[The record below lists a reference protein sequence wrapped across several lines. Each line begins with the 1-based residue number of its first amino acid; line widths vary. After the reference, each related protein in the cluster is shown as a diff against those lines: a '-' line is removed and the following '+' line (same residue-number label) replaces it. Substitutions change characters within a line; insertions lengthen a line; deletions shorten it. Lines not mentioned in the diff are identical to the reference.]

1 MPRTSLEVVDK
12 VLFDKVWA
20 MMLEL
25 GEQQRHF
32 NQMQTQY
39 RTIASTWL
47 LGTIAALGFVY
58 SKENIPLSP
67 DILAVSLCIVAAFG
81 IVLLWIL
88 DILVYHELLVVNF
101 TQAEDLEAEYTW
113 LTQVQSQYRLTQGN
127 SSVRVRASRFYAG
140 SVILLAFVG
149 AAALLRF
156 YLTFSEPRA
165 AVSGVIIAVAGII
178 GGSTMILYA
187 RKRSRYQASLRKNR
201 TTSAQ

>member
-1 MPRTSLEVVDK
+1 MPPIKLADVDK

-47 LGTIAALGFVY
+47 LATIAALGFVY
-58 SKENIPLSP
+58 SKENVPLSP
-67 DILAVSLCIVAAFG
+67 DILAASLSVVAAIG

-101 TQAEDLEAEYTW
+101 TQAERLESDYEW
-113 LTQVQSQYRLTQGN
+113 LTQVQSQYRKTQGK
-127 SSVRVRASRFYAG
+127 SSVRVRATRFYAG
-140 SVILLAFVG
+140 SVMLLTFLGG
-149 AAALLRF
+149 AALVRS
-156 YLTFSEPRA
+156 YLTSAQPRSPLFA
-165 AVSGVIIAVAGII
+165 VIIVISGIAGGIAM
-178 GGSTMILYA
+178 TWYA
-187 RKRSRYQASLRKNR
+187 RKRSRFQATMVSSVATRD
-201 TTSAQ
+201 Q